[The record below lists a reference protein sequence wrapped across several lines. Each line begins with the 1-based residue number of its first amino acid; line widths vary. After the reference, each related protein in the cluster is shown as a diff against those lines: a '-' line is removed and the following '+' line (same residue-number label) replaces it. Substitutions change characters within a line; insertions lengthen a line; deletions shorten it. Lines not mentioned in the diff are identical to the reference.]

1 MNETRCISATET
13 ELRFDES
20 EGKIVGYAAVFNS
33 LSSPIGGQFRERIL
47 PGAFKNVRGDEDI
60 ISSINHDDSK
70 VLGRK
75 SAGNLQLMVTKKGL
89 RYSITPPDTSY
100 VRDLVENIKA
110 GNVQGSS
117 FEFRVREGGDG
128 WVDDDGEMIREL
140 RSIDVFEVGP
150 VTRPAYDTTDVA
162 MRSLEAWRS
171 DQEPEQ
177 APEPEVEPEPEPD
190 PEQTPTDV
198 LRQKLKLTEAS
209 GRG

>member
-1 MNETRCISATET
+1 MNETRTINADDT
-13 ELRFDES
+13 ELRFDEV

-60 ISSINHDDSK
+60 ISAVNHDDSK
-70 VLGRK
+70 ILGRR
-75 SAGNLQLMVTKKGL
+75 SAGNLELSVTKRGL

-117 FEFRVREGGDG
+117 FEFRVHDGGDA
-128 WVDDDGEMIREL
+128 WVNDDGEMIREL
-140 RSIDVFEVGP
+140 RAIDVFEVGP
-150 VTRPAYDTTDVA
+150 VTRPAYPSTDVA

-171 DQEPEQ
+171 AQEDDTVEE
-177 APEPEVEPEPEPD
+177 EPVVEEP
-190 PEQTPTDV
+190 QTPTDV
-198 LRQKLKLTEAS
+198 LRDKLSLTEAAA
-209 GRG
+209 RG